1 MSSRKARITVSLVV
15 LSLICCQALGEAL
28 SVRPGGQTGASSDQ
42 IGFGDCQYFYKSPG
56 DSKARPIKGS
66 LIFDPKGS
74 QVGFFSEGANRV
86 GIPYSNITTLLYER
100 TSKPRYAL
108 GLLVAWPLLFTKS
121 KKHYLTVQYKSA
133 EGQGQ
138 YALFQLDKDN
148 YQRVLATA
156 ESQTG
161 KKVERTQEK

>member
-1 MSSRKARITVSLVV
+1 MLTRKRQMILSMLV
-15 LSLICCQALGEAL
+15 LSTICFQAFGEGPSGPPAC
-28 SVRPGGQTGASSDQ
+28 QTGSSSDQ
-42 IGFGDCQYFYKSPG
+42 IGFSDCQYFYKSPG

-74 QVGFFSEGANRV
+74 QVGFFSEGSNRID
-86 GIPYSNITTLLYER
+86 IPYSNITTLLYER

-138 YALFQLDKDN
+138 YALFQLDKEN

-161 KKVERTQEK
+161 KKVERSEEK